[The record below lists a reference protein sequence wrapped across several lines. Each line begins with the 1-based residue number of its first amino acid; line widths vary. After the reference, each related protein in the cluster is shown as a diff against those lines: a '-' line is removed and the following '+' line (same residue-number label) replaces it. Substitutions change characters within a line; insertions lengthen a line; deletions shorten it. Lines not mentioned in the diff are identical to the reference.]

1 VKAQNVTAVKI
12 ADIPVKA
19 FKSIEHVLDSVFDNK
34 GDIIPG
40 VAIAINPEKILQSLE
55 SEQVKSILLDAT
67 IPFADGIGVVKAVE
81 KKSAQKLARIA
92 GADLWLEIIKKAA
105 LNNNSVFL
113 LGSKPEVLSQ
123 CVKKLETETH
133 AVIAGTCDG
142 YFSDQQKLI
151 DDICASGA
159 KIVIVALGSPKQ
171 ELFIQACRKKHPNA
185 LYMGVGGSFDVY
197 VGNVTR
203 APQFWI
209 NLNLE
214 WFYRL
219 ISEPK
224 RIFRQLRLFKFV
236 YLYLFNKL

>member
-1 VKAQNVTAVKI
+1 VTEHNLTAVKI
-12 ADIPVKA
+12 ADIPVKP
-19 FKSIEHVLDSVFDNK
+19 FKSIDHVLEVIFDDNN
-34 GDIIPG
+34 DIIPG

-81 KKSAQKLARIA
+81 KKSGSKLSRIA
-92 GADLWLEIIKKAA
+92 GADLWLAVIKKAA
-105 LNNNSVFL
+105 LHSNSVFL

-123 CVKKLETETH
+123 CAEKLRAETNV
-133 AVIAGTCDG
+133 VIAGLCDG
-142 YFSDQQKLI
+142 YFNDQDKLI
-151 DDICASGA
+151 NDIHHSGA
-159 KIVIVALGSPKQ
+159 NIVIVALGSPKQ
-171 ELFIQACRKKHPNA
+171 ELFIQRCKEKHPKA
-185 LYMGVGGSFDVY
+185 FYMGVGGSFDVY

-224 RIFRQLRLFKFV
+224 RIFRQLRLFKFI
-236 YLYLFNKL
+236 YLYLFNKI

>member
-1 VKAQNVTAVKI
+1 VTEHDLTPVTI
-12 ADIPVKA
+12 ANIPVKP
-19 FKSIEHVLDSVFDNK
+19 FKSIDHVLDVIFDDK
-34 GDIIPG
+34 SGIIPG

-55 SEQVKSILLDAT
+55 SEQVKNILLDAT

-81 KKSAQKLARIA
+81 KKSGQKLARIA

-113 LGSKPEVLSQ
+113 LGSKPDILSQ
-123 CVKKLETETH
+123 CAKKLEAETDV
-133 AVIAGTCDG
+133 VIAGLCDG
-142 YFSDQQKLI
+142 YFSNQQKLI
-151 DDICASGA
+151 DDICSSGA

-171 ELFIQACRKKHPNA
+171 ELFIQACKEKHANA
-185 LYMGVGGSFDVY
+185 FYMGVGGSLDVY

-224 RIFRQLRLFKFV
+224 RIFRQMRLFKFI
-236 YLYLFNKL
+236 YLYFFNKL